1 MIGILLGDGYATL
14 SSHATHVSGII
25 MSVGIDSKSKG
36 IAYKGLP
43 KLFIGIQ
50 TS

>member
-1 MIGILLGDGYATL
+1 MLL

-36 IAYKGLP
+36 LP
-43 KLFIGIQ
+43 IRDCQNFFLLIQ